1 MRSVLSLR
9 GWVKIARR
17 IVLIDISWLR
27 LYDGLIL
34 ANLVHVYLRRSKI
47 VWWLIQRLRKIW
59 LLVTWRV
66 DELLRVWVDHVVG
79 GRLDV
84 VASVRELWKMQRR
97 RVSGLFWQLN
107 FLNRC
112 LRCLVIKIPQMSWL
126 IEITRYK
133 LTRLIFRDFLCWN
146 DKKLLLKWR
155 A

>member
-34 ANLVHVYLRRSKI
+34 GNLVYVYLRRSNI

-84 VASVRELWKMQRR
+84 VASVRELWKIQRR
-97 RVSGLFWQLN
+97 RVCGLFWELN

-133 LTRLIFRDFLCWN
+133 LTWLIFRDFLCWN
-146 DKKLLLKWR
+146 DKK
-155 A
+155 